1 MGRYALNV
9 LDPKNWVEVEGGR
22 AYRSPPDEAGHLERL
37 GARHAGS
44 LRESEMNARIH
55 LAIDGSEHATA
66 ATARDAVQYASAN
79 LPDNTDT
86 DSLKSRSTRLITTA
100 MLVARDG
107 EDHLLDAHDNWV
119 REVVRRALA
128 EENDRHS
135 GSNEMLRFNRPA
147 LGTLAL
153 LHLWRRRGLKADRDA
168 LISIAA
174 RRDPAGLPAFAAALP
189 MIAVK
194 DPRLLKAAMRAAFA
208 GLVWRRRS
216 YNEDEA
222 VQTRFEEKRDAN
234 VKAAVAAEVAW
245 LDGAEEPAWPAFLDE
260 KPIFRTSHRSLVPRG
275 KEAELKEEMA
285 EEDPTEAQLS
295 MSIAGPRRVGFG
307 LLNQPDGKPFK
318 WGGELVE
325 AYSGWSGRINGAG
338 QASETEVDR
347 SPSEWNAQFYALF
360 AEALMEAAPDQFDVL
375 VEQVIALPDEPF
387 GDVAETVL
395 HAADVLYFN
404 DASRS
409 PERPVDLRA
418 RIATRTTALR
428 RWRYNYSGRPLD
440 RLRHRRRR
448 RENPPRHPRPVP
460 WHAQLPRS
468 ICRRR
473 LDPLLEP
480 MRPLQV
486 GGPTSFVAFCTMN
499 MLLVASRARHLD
511 FVLVAVEAWF
521 ERLPMDPGLWV
532 TMGILGRSSNGSRLP
547 LSRTPAFW
555 GLPIRKGAHI
565 DHVLGHLVSV
575 GIAEAHELEKQ
586 VQGVAATVSQDLA

>member
-1 MGRYALNV
+1 M
-9 LDPKNWVEVEGGR
+9 
-22 AYRSPPDEAGHLERL
+22 
-37 GARHAGS
+37 
-44 LRESEMNARIH
+44 
-55 LAIDGSEHATA
+55 
-66 ATARDAVQYASAN
+66 
-79 LPDNTDT
+79 
-86 DSLKSRSTRLITTA
+86 
-100 MLVARDG
+100 
-107 EDHLLDAHDNWV
+107 
-119 REVVRRALA
+119 
-128 EENDRHS
+128 
-135 GSNEMLRFNRPA
+135 
-147 LGTLAL
+147 
-153 LHLWRRRGLKADRDA
+153 
-168 LISIAA
+168 
-174 RRDPAGLPAFAAALP
+174 
-189 MIAVK
+189 
-194 DPRLLKAAMRAAFA
+194 
-208 GLVWRRRS
+208 
-216 YNEDEA
+216 
-222 VQTRFEEKRDAN
+222 
-234 VKAAVAAEVAW
+234 KAAVAAEVAW

-285 EEDPTEAQLS
+285 EEESNGGATIHVDSRA
-295 MSIAGPRRVGFG
+295 AARWVR

-428 RWRYNYSGRPLD
+428 RWRYNYPPGDLSIDYDTAGVVAKILLNTHD
-440 RLRHRRRR
+440 RFRGTRSYL
-448 RENPPRHPRPVP
+448 VP
-460 WHAQLPRS
+460 SVAD
-468 ICRRR
+468 R

-499 MLLVASRARHLD
+499 MLLVAPRARHLD

-532 TMGILGRSSNGSRLP
+532 TMGIGRKVVEWFEAAIVEDPGLLG
-547 LSRTPAFW
+547 PAHPQR
-555 GLPIRKGAHI
+555 GRI